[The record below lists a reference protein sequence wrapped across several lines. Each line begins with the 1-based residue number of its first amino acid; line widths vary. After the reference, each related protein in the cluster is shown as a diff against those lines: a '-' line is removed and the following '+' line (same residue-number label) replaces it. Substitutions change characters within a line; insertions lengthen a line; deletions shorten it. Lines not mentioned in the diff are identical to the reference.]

1 MFAPQGLPKYTAS
14 QTLEDMMTQSFDEEE
29 KKDPGDEIKEKQGSE
44 KKKSRIVNVTR
55 EGRGM
60 IITGMSMPPKEK
72 KTEKE

>member
-1 MFAPQGLPKYTAS
+1 
-14 QTLEDMMTQSFDEEE
+14 MTQSFDEEE
-29 KKDPGDEIKEKQGSE
+29 KKDKNDSGEEIKEKQGSE